1 MRILKLIPALLMFIV
16 LGCQQEI
23 DPNIITDPNPGNGN
37 GNGNPAE
44 TYQPLKTGSW
54 WKFKDSATGN
64 ITTMTATAVTK
75 TFNNIVYK
83 ALVSGASNTDTVYQA
98 APTPNY
104 YYSAKGASPN
114 SGAPY
119 DITFHY
125 LNDTASVGYNWQSTA
140 GQGNGFTALTKT
152 TIMEKGISVTV
163 QGQTY
168 TNVIHTQLELSYNI
182 FGIITPFAIYDY
194 YLSKGVGIVR
204 VRADIS
210 AFGTSMQTCSDL
222 AEYHLEP

>member
-1 MRILKLIPALLMFIV
+1 
-16 LGCQQEI
+16 
-23 DPNIITDPNPGNGN
+23 
-37 GNGNPAE
+37 
-44 TYQPLKTGSW
+44 
-54 WKFKDSATGN
+54 
-64 ITTMTATAVTK
+64 
-75 TFNNIVYK
+75 
-83 ALVSGASNTDTVYQA
+83 
-98 APTPNY
+98 
-104 YYSAKGASPN
+104 
-114 SGAPY
+114 
-119 DITFHY
+119 
-125 LNDTASVGYNWQSTA
+125 
-140 GQGNGFTALTKT
+140 
-152 TIMEKGISVTV
+152 MEKGISVTV